1 MQSSKDINGLLQKYE
16 TKQPGEPNQV
26 ARFTNSEMK
35 TWRMKQKIR
44 HAQTT
49 MDHMGLKGEQCNQVL
64 YLIKEFP
71 DTKKLC
77 ARCRYETVITALYF
91 YVKFSNTKK
100 RPLSD
105 YAIARENGLT
115 EEIYG
120 RIVTK
125 LAKHFQKQNSVR
137 HVRYV

>member
-1 MQSSKDINGLLQKYE
+1 LESTRDINKLLQKYE
-16 TKQPGEPNQV
+16 TKQPGEPIHI
-26 ARFTNSEMK
+26 ASLTNADMK

-44 HAQTT
+44 QAQTT
-49 MDHMGLKGEQCNQVL
+49 MSQMGLKGEQCDQLLHLV
-64 YLIKEFP
+64 KEF
-71 DTKKLC
+71 DNIKQLC
-77 ARCRYETVITALYF
+77 ARCPYETVITALYF
-91 YVKFSNTKK
+91 YVKFANTKK

-115 EEIYG
+115 EEKYG

-125 LAKHFQKQNSVR
+125 LAKHFQKQNSIR

>member
-16 TKQPGEPNQV
+16 TKQPGEPYKV
-26 ARFTNSEMK
+26 ADLINKDKK

-44 HAQTT
+44 YAQTT

-64 YLIKEFP
+64 HLIKEFP

-125 LAKHFQKQNSVR
+125 LARHFQSQTPIRHVR
-137 HVRYV
+137 HV

>member
-1 MQSSKDINGLLQKYE
+1 LQSSKDINGLLQKYE